1 MAAREVSHGRGGAGN
16 ITPDDTQY
24 ADAEIVRAAD
34 EGTGVSTGRGGM
46 FGETI
51 YLIIACGCL
60 LCLSARVDP
69 FHMGMSPT
77 LVPSPLSRLI
87 RMAGKK
93 RAGKAT
99 FLSLV

>member
-46 FGETI
+46 FCETI
-51 YLIIACGCL
+51 SL
-60 LCLSARVDP
+60 LLAGLSARVDP
-69 FHMGMSPT
+69 FYIGMCPT